1 MSEDKIVIVI
11 DDPTIS
17 KNLEAKLIE
26 SGYSVL
32 VSAPHSQSALSIILN
47 SNPSVIV
54 ISVKLESEYSG
65 IELAV
70 RVKKEI
76 NIPIIFISSSKDK
89 EAYLKAKKIN
99 PIAYFTIPFEIENL
113 FSTIEIGLTNHKLRK
128 DIVDTHK
135 KYKMAIKAG
144 RAGVYEIDPATFEI
158 DGDESLAEILGFT
171 LQEVKDRGWGNLL
184 PIEDFNKKKE
194 ILANLLQG
202 KIDSYSL
209 ELRIIKKD
217 GIFAWVVSSGSLVT
231 NSRGKIKIVGTLTDI
246 TERKLTEQKLIEY
259 SEKLK
264 LINSSKDKF
273 FSIIS
278 HDLRNPFNSLLG
290 FSELLANNI
299 NELSKQEIIDS
310 AKALNRTAHNLFNLL
325 TNLLEWSKLQTENF
339 TIEKTKFPLNQ
350 IINYILDIFL
360 DSIIAKNINIKNE
373 TDCEINVFAD
383 RNMIETATRNLISNA
398 IKFTNDGGTIT
409 LGCKIN
415 GNFAELYV
423 KDNGVGIPI
432 EDQDRLFKIEKQFST
447 EGTNYE
453 KGTGFGLLLCKEL
466 VEKNCG
472 TIKFISEKDKGSTF
486 IISLPY

>member
-70 RVKKEI
+70 KVNKEI
-76 NIPIIFISSSKDK
+76 NIPIIFISSFKNK
-89 EAYLKAKKIN
+89 EVYLKAKKIN

-171 LQEVKDRGWGNLL
+171 LQDVKDKGWGNLL

-373 TDCEINVFAD
+373 TDCEVNVFAD

-398 IKFTNDGGTIT
+398 IKFTKDGGTIT

-472 TIKFISEKDKGSTF
+472 TIKFISEKDRGSTF